1 MHEGWALVSQIGL
14 WGWIGSVV
22 GFILN
27 VFGTAGTFDQRVA
40 RRWGACIV
48 LLFAVWIVGMSR
60 A

>member
-1 MHEGWALVSQIGL
+1 MHEGWALISQIGL

-27 VFGTAGTFDQRVA
+27 AFGDSGAFDRKAGY
-40 RRWGACIV
+40 RWAGCV
-48 LLFAVWIVGMSR
+48 VVLFAMWVVGMLR